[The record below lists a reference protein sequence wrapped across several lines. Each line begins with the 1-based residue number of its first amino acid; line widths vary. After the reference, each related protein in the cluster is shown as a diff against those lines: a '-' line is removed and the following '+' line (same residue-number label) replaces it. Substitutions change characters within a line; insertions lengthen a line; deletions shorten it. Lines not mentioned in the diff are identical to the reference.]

1 MTELLLVRHG
11 ETDWN
16 IQGRFQGQSDPPL
29 NERGLAQARAL
40 ALALAGE
47 EVAAV
52 YTSDL
57 QRARQ
62 TAEILAQSLEAPL
75 RVDPRLREIH
85 QGAWEGMVMEDIRR
99 GYPEEFERRAA
110 DPLASVP
117 PGGESVRRVQERA
130 LQAVRDVLD
139 RHPDEK
145 VVLVSHGLVLALI
158 RIHLLGLSPSVLWDS
173 IPSHARPDRIRVP
186 AGGN

>member
-40 ALALAGE
+40 ALELAGE

-62 TAEILAQSLEAPL
+62 TGEILAQSLAAPL
-75 RVDPRLREIH
+75 RVDPRLREID

-99 GYPEEFERRAA
+99 EYPEEFERRAA
-110 DPLASVP
+110 DPLASAP

-130 LQAVRDVLD
+130 LEALGEVLHQ
-139 RHPDEK
+139 HPHEK
-145 VVLVSHGLVLALI
+145 VVLVSHGLVLALM
-158 RIHLLGLSPSVLWDS
+158 RIHLLGLSPSILWET
-173 IPSHARPDRIRVP
+173 IPPHARPERIRVS
-186 AGGN
+186 AGGT

>member
-1 MTELLLVRHG
+1 MTELVLVRHG

-29 NERGLAQARAL
+29 NERGLAQARTL
-40 ALALAGE
+40 ALELAGE

-62 TAEILAQSLEAPL
+62 TAEILAEALGAPL
-75 RVDPRLREIH
+75 RADLRLREIH
-85 QGAWEGMVMEDIRR
+85 QGVWEGMVMDDIRR
-99 GYPEEFERRAA
+99 RYPEEFAQRAA
-110 DPLASVP
+110 DPLASTP
-117 PGGESVRRVQERA
+117 PGGESVRRVQQRA
-130 LQAVRDVLD
+130 LGVVSEISA
-139 RHPDEK
+139 RHPDEE
-145 VVLVSHGLVLALI
+145 VVVVSHGLVLALI
-158 RIHLLGLSPSVLWDS
+158 RIHFLGLSPSALWEAV
-173 IPSHARPDRIRVP
+173 PANARPDRIRVP

>member
-1 MTELLLVRHG
+1 MTELVLVRHG

-40 ALALAGE
+40 ALELAGE
-47 EVAAV
+47 KVAAV

-57 QRARQ
+57 HRAHQ
-62 TAEILAQSLEAPL
+62 TAEILAQALGAPL
-75 RVDPRLREIH
+75 RIDPRLREIH

-99 GYPEEFERRAA
+99 GYPEEFEKRAA

-117 PGGESVRRVQERA
+117 PGGEGVRRVQERA
-130 LQAVRDVLD
+130 LEAVREVLD
-139 RHPDEK
+139 RHPHDRA
-145 VVLVSHGLVLALI
+145 VLVSHGLVLALI
-158 RIHLLGLSPSVLWDS
+158 RIHFLDLSPSVLWES
-173 IPSHARPDRIRVP
+173 IPAHARPERIHVP
-186 AGGN
+186 AGGT